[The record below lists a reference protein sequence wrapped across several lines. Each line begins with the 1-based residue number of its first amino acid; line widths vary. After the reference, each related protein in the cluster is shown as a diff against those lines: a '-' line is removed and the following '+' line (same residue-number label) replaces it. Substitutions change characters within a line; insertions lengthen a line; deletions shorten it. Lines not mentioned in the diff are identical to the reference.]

1 MKLKIDGMTCE
12 HCVAAVREALTD
24 VDGVVQVTDVNLA
37 DGTAEIEGNPDSD
50 VLVAGVEAEGYSAR
64 LINE

>member
-24 VDGVVQVTDVNLA
+24 VDGVVQVTDVSLA

-50 VLVAGVEAEGYSAR
+50 VLVAAVEAEGYNASVAK
-64 LINE
+64 

>member
-24 VDGVVQVTDVNLA
+24 VDGVVQFTDVSLA

-50 VLVAGVEAEGYSAR
+50 VLVAAVEAEGYTASVAQ
-64 LINE
+64 

>member
-24 VDGVVQVTDVNLA
+24 VDGVVQVTDVSLA

-50 VLVAGVEAEGYSAR
+50 VLLAAVEAEGYTASVAQ
-64 LINE
+64 